1 MADLLQPKEFRV
13 KDQAGTE
20 RVYTLSKFPAIQ
32 GREIVAKYP
41 LSAMP
46 KLGDYEVNE
55 ETMLKLMAFV
65 TVDAGGQPLRLSTRA
80 LIDNH
85 VPDWET
91 LARIE
96 IAMMEYNVS
105 FFGNGQGSGFLDAI
119 VKKAQALITSTLMD
133 LSAQSSQKKPRRST
147 NSEPSTPS
155 KMP

>member
-1 MADLLQPKEFRV
+1 MLLQPKEV
-13 KDQAGTE
+13 PIETQTGEK
-20 RVYTLSKFPAIQ
+20 RVYVLSKFPAIQ

-46 KLGDYEVNE
+46 KLGDYAVNE

-65 TVDAGGQPLRLSTRA
+65 AVPRESGEPLQLTTRG

-96 IAMMEYNVS
+96 IAMMDYNVS
-105 FFGNGQGSGFLDAI
+105 FFGNGKGSTFLEAI
-119 VKKAQALITSTLMD
+119 TAKAQAFLSQTLMG
-133 LSAQSSQKKPRRST
+133 LLAQSSEKGKQP
-147 NSEPSTPS
+147 
-155 KMP
+155 